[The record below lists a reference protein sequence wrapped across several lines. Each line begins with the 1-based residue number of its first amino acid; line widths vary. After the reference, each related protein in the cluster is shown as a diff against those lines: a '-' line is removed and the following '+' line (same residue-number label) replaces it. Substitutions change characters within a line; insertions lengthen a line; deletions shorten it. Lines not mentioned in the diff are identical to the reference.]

1 MHNITTYFARL
12 VIILMITIEAMGII
26 HAEVNIP
33 PIKVERSQFIG
44 YAYDLET
51 NNLLYTE
58 HHNYQTPFKHTVDYR
73 EPNGQLFA
81 TKQLDYNESFYA
93 PNFIQKN
100 MRNGETI
107 RSKKD
112 NQKIMIQYQENS
124 TSEYE
129 KESISFSKNL
139 IIDAGFNQFITKN
152 WQLLIEGKEMTI
164 DYLIPSLL
172 DHYELS
178 IKKEPC
184 EKVDTYCFSIS
195 ASSFFISLFS
205 STLKLTYSP
214 NRDLLAFQGRSNIC
228 DTDGNYQ
235 DVKITYQYD
244 TL

>member
-1 MHNITTYFARL
+1 MPNITTYFARL
-12 VIILMITIEAMGII
+12 IIILVIATLPMGIT
-26 HAEVNIP
+26 HAEVNTP
-33 PIKVERSQFIG
+33 KTAVKSSQFIG

-58 HHNYQTPFKHTVDYR
+58 YHNYQTPFKHTVDYR

-107 RSKKD
+107 RSKKY
-112 NQKIMIQYQENS
+112 NKKIKIQYQENS

-129 KESISFSKNL
+129 KESINFSKNL

-152 WQLLIEGKEMTI
+152 WKQLVEGKEMTI

-178 IKKEPC
+178 IKKESC
-184 EKVDTYCFSIS
+184 EKDNTYCFSIS

-205 STLKLTYSP
+205 STLKLTYGP
-214 NRDLLAFQGRSNIC
+214 NKDLLAFQGRSNIC
-228 DTDGNYQ
+228 DSDGNYQ